1 MVPQNDNP
9 ENLIS
14 GRFGLDGCSK
24 SPSCFDFDKLKDLN
38 AHYIKECDKERLF
51 GLVQKLFP
59 EIAAFKDQVG
69 AQTMNMNRMDAFD
82 PFLDSL
88 SSKRL
93 PPLNCR
99 KGCTALRKRSLCMHT
114 MCRMGSTRAHP

>member
-1 MVPQNDNP
+1 MGLLGSLVGSRSWASTIFGHCVVASNHNP
-9 ENLIS
+9 ENLIF

-59 EIAAFKDQVG
+59 EIAAFKDQVWP
-69 AQTMNMNRMDAFD
+69 QTTKTNRIDAFIY
-82 PFLDSL
+82 SL
-88 SSKRL
+88 LVRDCRL
-93 PPLNCR
+93 
-99 KGCTALRKRSLCMHT
+99 
-114 MCRMGSTRAHP
+114 